1 MIYIHQLVRGVY
13 DGTSLDL
20 LSFIGGN
27 ASDGSLLPPTSYI
40 VLGNRTRGIISV
52 IYVYDRADGVLSSNT
67 RIFDNCRENHTA
79 GLMAFI
85 VIIYGWPQQ

>member
-1 MIYIHQLVRGVY
+1 MVETPAMAVSY
-13 DGTSLDL
+13 
-20 LSFIGGN
+20 
-27 ASDGSLLPPTSYI
+27 LPHRTSYWAI
-40 VLGNRTRGIISV
+40 EPGGYSKC

-85 VIIYGWPQQ
+85 LIIWMAPTIILVEEE